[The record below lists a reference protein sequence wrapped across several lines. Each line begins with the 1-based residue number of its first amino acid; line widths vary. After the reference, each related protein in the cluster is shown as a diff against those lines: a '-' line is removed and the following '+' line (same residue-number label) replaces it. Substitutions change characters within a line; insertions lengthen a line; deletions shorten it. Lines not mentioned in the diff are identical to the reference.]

1 MGSPDNLDLNLEK
14 MQEAI
19 RKAEQEEAERLRQIE
34 QEAREQ

>member
-19 RKAEQEEAERLRQIE
+19 RKAEQAEAERLRQIE